1 MGKVEY
7 RTSSGQA
14 FEIAANGHL
23 VAPVINLRSLGCPD
37 WLATKV
43 ENAREHRS
51 IRERAA
57 TAMSKGTVATP
68 SDEEIR
74 RKAAAIGEQVA
85 ADKEELRREDE
96 MREKMRI
103 ASGRTTR

>member
-37 WLATKV
+37 WLASRV
-43 ENAREHRS
+43 ENAREQRS
-51 IRERAA
+51 IRLRASA
-57 TAMSKGTVATP
+57 AMSKGYVAEPTL
-68 SDEEIR
+68 DELQQ
-74 RKAAAIGEQVA
+74 KAAA
-85 ADKEELRREDE
+85 
-96 MREKMRI
+96 
-103 ASGRTTR
+103 